1 MAKEFDEKWQA
12 IKFGK
17 KDRDEYPD
25 LVNWKPSALGTLEER
40 RETLFRLIVPLAQE
54 ASEVGLDKL
63 PKSRKA
69 VLDFASDNTP
79 SILLAPQPAPS
90 QSFVGGAMAAA
101 RSAAAGVASAVAP
114 ASLTCPESLKNI
126 KLRFDD
132 IAGIQP
138 VKDQMRVNYIYPFLY
153 RGLFPRLSKGT
164 LLYGPP
170 GTGKSSI
177 AKAATGEI
185 PDSIFFSPSPADIKG
200 KFLGETEK
208 NLRNLFE
215 CADKQSM
222 ELITV
227 KVGGREEQKEVN
239 VAIIFIDEFE
249 AIGGER
255 SKSEGLAASVNAL
268 LQEMDG
274 VKARPKVSVLAAT
287 NYPWCL
293 DAAILRRFTT
303 RILVGLP
310 DPIAIEFLI
319 RQSLAKMYTPPGE
332 GKRDKDGEVE
342 VAEFYEG
349 DGVFVK
355 PSKYMDSIATYGGY
369 KIQTESAGIT
379 SFFGGEKTEKIGY
392 VTDGDISKIVE
403 KLGPTEVG
411 RKVLDEWAKG
421 KEVSFDDPRLEEPSI
436 FGYSPSDITKVMQY
450 AINLASM
457 QALEYRYNDKPFSGR
472 KYYVSDY
479 TKKEG
484 RTINS
489 LDDSHKRMALTFD
502 LRMDHIREAL
512 EKNKSTVDSLGYFRM
527 LHYDRWGGLPDDQVE
542 LTCG

>member
-1 MAKEFDEKWQA
+1 MAKAFDKKWQA
-12 IKFGK
+12 IKFTK
-17 KDRDEYPD
+17 KDETDYPE
-25 LVNWKPSALGTLEER
+25 LVGWNPSNLKTLEER
-40 RETLFRLIVPLAQE
+40 REGLFELIGPLADEARKVGFGVLTKAKQE
-54 ASEVGLDKL
+54 VLRLAEENVPASL
-63 PKSRKA
+63 
-69 VLDFASDNTP
+69 
-79 SILLAPQPAPS
+79 
-90 QSFVGGAMAAA
+90 
-101 RSAAAGVASAVAP
+101 SAVASTTSP
-114 ASLTCPESLKNI
+114 TTAAPSSLTCPTPLTDI
-126 KLRFDD
+126 KLRFND
-132 IAGIQP
+132 IAGIQT
-138 VKDQMRVNYIYPFLY
+138 VKDQMQINYIYPFLY
-153 RGLFPRLSKGT
+153 KGLFPRLSKGT

-185 PDSIFFSPSPADIKG
+185 PDSIFFNPSPAEIKG
-200 KFLGETEK
+200 KYLGETEK
-208 NLRNLFE
+208 NLHNLFE
-215 CADKQSM
+215 CADNQSQM
-222 ELITV
+222 PLIV
-227 KVGGREEQKEVN
+227 KVNGVRVEREVN

-332 GKRDKDGEVE
+332 GKRDKDGDIE

-349 DGVFVK
+349 NGVFVK
-355 PSKYMDSIATYGGY
+355 PSRYMDSIATYGGY
-369 KIQTESAGIT
+369 KIHTSVT
-379 SFFGGEKTEKIGY
+379 SFFGSEKVERIGY
-392 VTDGDISKIVE
+392 VTDEDISEIVK
-403 KLGPTEVG
+403 KLGPTEAG
-411 RKVLDEWAKG
+411 KKVLDEWASG
-421 KEVSFDDPRLEEPSI
+421 KEISFDDPRLGGPSI

-457 QALEYRYNDKPFSGR
+457 KALEYRYTDKPFSGR
-472 KYYVSDY
+472 KWYVSDY